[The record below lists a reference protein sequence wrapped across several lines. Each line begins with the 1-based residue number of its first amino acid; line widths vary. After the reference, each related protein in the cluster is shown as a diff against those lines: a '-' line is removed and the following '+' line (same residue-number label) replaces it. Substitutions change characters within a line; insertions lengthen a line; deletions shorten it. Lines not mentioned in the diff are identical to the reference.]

1 MYIFCL
7 TQVVVEHFPD
17 SAVDTVNSAIFLR
30 FINPAIVSPQSYS
43 LIQTE
48 VPSIVR
54 RGLTNISKVTLYAS
68 CVVFY
73 PVPHIGINFCV
84 IAL

>member
-1 MYIFCL
+1 MNIFFL
-7 TQVVVEHFPD
+7 SQVVAEHFPD

-30 FINPAIVSPQSYS
+30 FINPAIVSPHSYN

-54 RGLTNISKVTLYAS
+54 RGLTNISKVHVTPL
-68 CVVFY
+68 
-73 PVPHIGINFCV
+73 
-84 IAL
+84 